1 MTDYALPATA
11 TGIDLN
17 EINGALLLITVHKQE
32 FGVQTSFGAQDPIR
46 ADVVVLDGAN
56 KGTKHDDTLLFPK
69 VLQGQLK
76 SSAGGKRV
84 LGRLGKGEAKPG
96 QSAPWKLTAPTEDDI
111 ATARKYDAYI
121 LTQQAP
127 AAATDEPF

>member
-1 MTDYALPATA
+1 MTDYAIPSTA

-17 EINGALLLITVHKQE
+17 ELNGALLLITVHKQE
-32 FGVQTSFGAQDPIR
+32 FGVNTSYGAQDPIR
-46 ADVVVLDGAN
+46 ADVVVLDGTH
-56 KGTKHDDTLLFPK
+56 KGTTHTDTLLFPK

-96 QSAPWKLTAPTEDDI
+96 QSAPWKLTAPTEADI
-111 ATARKYDAYI
+111 DTAKKYDAFMAS
-121 LTQQAP
+121 QNAP
-127 AAATDEPF
+127 VAAEEPW